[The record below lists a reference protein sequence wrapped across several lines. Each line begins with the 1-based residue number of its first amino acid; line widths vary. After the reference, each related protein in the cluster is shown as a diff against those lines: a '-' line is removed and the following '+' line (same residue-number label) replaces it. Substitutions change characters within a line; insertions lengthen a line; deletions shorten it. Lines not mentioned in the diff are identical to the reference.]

1 MMDRA
6 LALALLLAASS
17 RALAPT
23 RRVARRVATRT
34 YASDA
39 DDLLAEAERLRREAA
54 ALEATLPKREPV
66 GRPEFVD
73 EAPSYDGATIV
84 VTGANGRLGSAV
96 ASALLERGASVRCVI
111 RSSEPEAYGRL
122 SYEVG
127 AESLVGTIEAPWIL
141 RDTSQGGPLFDSPAT
156 YAAPEDDALA
166 DTSDA
171 DYAAM
176 TPFGQNQVVAARAA
190 RRLRRLE
197 MRVADL
203 RDPGAVAA
211 ALAGADSVVYCASS
225 YEGTSETVAT
235 DGADALL
242 REAGRLFE
250 LRLPRLDKVK
260 EARASDAAAGSADVE
275 GVESAAAALEVV
287 LRRSPPRPNR
297 PLAFLLVSATAGF
310 DAKYPPFAK
319 RKREAEAALRDV
331 AVDAD
336 WAGAVALR
344 LPPLDD
350 FKPRAPGSVVP
361 AGPPARLRPANRR
374 DVADAVCDALL
385 DPELRSPRDFQ
396 AADYVVPAPP
406 E

>member
-6 LALALLLAASS
+6 LSLALLLAASS

-127 AESLVGTIEAPWIL
+127 AESLVDTIEAPWIL

-156 YAAPEDDALA
+156 YAAPEDDSLA

-260 EARASDAAAGSADVE
+260 EARASDDAAGSADVE

-287 LRRSPPRPNR
+287 LRRSPPRPAR
-297 PLAFLLVSATAGF
+297 PLAFLLVSAAAGF

-396 AADYVVPAPP
+396 AADYVAPAP

>member
-96 ASALLERGASVRCVI
+96 ASELLERGASVRCII

-211 ALAGADSVVYCASS
+211 ALAGADSVVYCATS
-225 YEGTSETVAT
+225 YEGTSETVAS

-275 GVESAAAALEVV
+275 GVETAAAALEVV
-287 LRRSPPRPNR
+287 LRRSPPRPAR

>member
-23 RRVARRVATRT
+23 RRVVRRVATRT

-211 ALAGADSVVYCASS
+211 ALAGADSVVYCATS
-225 YEGTSETVAT
+225 YEGTSETVAS

-260 EARASDAAAGSADVE
+260 EARASDDAAGSADVE

-396 AADYVVPAPP
+396 AADYVAPAP

>member
-23 RRVARRVATRT
+23 RRVVRRVATRT

-96 ASALLERGASVRCVI
+96 ASELLERGASVRCII

-156 YAAPEDDALA
+156 YAAPEDDSLA
-166 DTSDA
+166 DTSAA

-260 EARASDAAAGSADVE
+260 EARASDDAAGSADVE

>member
-96 ASALLERGASVRCVI
+96 ASELLERGASVRCII

-156 YAAPEDDALA
+156 YAAPEDDSLA

-211 ALAGADSVVYCASS
+211 ALAGADSVVYCATS
-225 YEGTSETVAT
+225 YEGTSETVAS

-260 EARASDAAAGSADVE
+260 EARASDDAAGSADVE

-336 WAGAVALR
+336 WAGAAARR

>member
-6 LALALLLAASS
+6 LSLALLLAASS

-156 YAAPEDDALA
+156 YAAPEDDSLA

-260 EARASDAAAGSADVE
+260 EARASDDAAGSADVE

-287 LRRSPPRPNR
+287 LRRSPPRPAR
-297 PLAFLLVSATAGF
+297 PLAFLLVSAAAGF

-396 AADYVVPAPP
+396 AADYVVPAP

>member
-211 ALAGADSVVYCASS
+211 ALAGADSVVYCATS
-225 YEGTSETVAT
+225 YEGTSETVAS

-260 EARASDAAAGSADVE
+260 EARASDDAAGSADVE

-396 AADYVVPAPP
+396 AADYVAPAP